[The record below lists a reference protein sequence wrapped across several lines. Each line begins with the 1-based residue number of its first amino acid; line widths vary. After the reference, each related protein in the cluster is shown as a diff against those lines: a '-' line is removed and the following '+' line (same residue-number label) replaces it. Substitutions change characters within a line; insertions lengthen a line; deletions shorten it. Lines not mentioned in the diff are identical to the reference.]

1 MFSDNLNSFFQI
13 EGEIRFL
20 EIRDY
25 PILPVIKVLHRF
37 PYFMETMQC
46 DKGAIRHIFSG
57 SHVMAPGL
65 TSAGGAVTPN
75 LPTKA
80 PVAITA
86 EGKQHAMGIGVLTMT
101 SDEIVTQNRGQAIE
115 VVQYMN
121 DSVWSLKAI

>member
-1 MFSDNLNSFFQI
+1 M
-13 EGEIRFL
+13 

-25 PILPVIKVLHRF
+25 PLLPTLRILHKY
-37 PYFMETMQC
+37 PYMMDKMQC

-65 TSAGGAVTPN
+65 TSEGGIVTPD
-75 LPTKA
+75 LGVRA

-86 EGKQHAMGIGVLTMT
+86 EGKQHAMAIGALSMT
-101 SDEIVTQNRGQAIE
+101 SSDIVNKNKGQAIE

-121 DSVWSLKAI
+121 DSVWGLKPI